1 MLWRGNEQWGTRGT
15 PWCRVL
21 ASPPEATQ
29 SQRGTLLLVAG
40 DQGLVTSQ
48 QLEAGEEGSFT
59 SERWEVG
66 RSGQEDILGLP
77 FCVLHVLMSLN
88 SGPGSSL
95 LVGSCWEGLHYQQSR
110 GLQESVYWSLCC
122 LEPGHTRN

>member
-59 SERWEVG
+59 SGDPSPVRDG
-66 RSGQEDILGLP
+66 RLGGQGRRISLDSRFA
-77 FCVLHVLMSLN
+77 FCM
-88 SGPGSSL
+88 
-95 LVGSCWEGLHYQQSR
+95 C
-110 GLQESVYWSLCC
+110 
-122 LEPGHTRN
+122 